1 MSCSSVAF
9 LVVGSRFKQLMGA
22 FSFSDLISRLRDCAA
37 ALPDSRKGAN
47 TRFTMA
53 DIALSAFS
61 IFFMQCPSFLAFQQ
75 SMQRQKGR
83 NNAQSLFGIEKIP
96 SDNHVRDILD
106 PIAPEQLFGMFDE
119 VYQAYGDC
127 GLLESMRQNCVNNFQ
142 LIALD
147 GTRYFSSQS
156 ENIHCSNCSCS
167 THSNGTTTH
176 YHVAITPVIVA
187 PGRPEAVA
195 LKPEFIRPQDGNEK
209 QDCEIN
215 AGKRWLAQHAEQY
228 NKHGAILLGDDL
240 YAHQPFCRQV
250 LLHGFHFIFTC
261 KPSSHVHL
269 SRWIDELDGEP
280 ELQSLR
286 HRLKN
291 RQTNQF
297 ETWSYRW
304 VNNAP
309 LAEESDALKVN
320 WCEVIQTGKGGKVL
334 YRNTFI
340 TDLEI
345 TEQNVAAIVASG
357 RSRWKIENENNNTLK
372 TKGYN
377 LEHNFGHG
385 KMHLSSLLATMN
397 LLAFAMHG
405 LLDHCDAHY
414 RLIRR
419 TLVTRQTFFDDIR
432 ALTRYHCFA
441 SWIAMMDFMMKGLEI
456 GPYESQG

>member
-1 MSCSSVAF
+1 MSGLSVDGLEVAGR
-9 LVVGSRFKQLMGA
+9 LEQLMGI
-22 FSFSDLISRLRDCAA
+22 FRFNDLIQRLRDCAA
-37 ALPDSRKGAN
+37 ALPDCREGTN
-47 TRFTMA
+47 TRFSMA

-61 IFFMQCPSFLAFQQ
+61 IFFMQCPSFLAFQRT
-75 SMQRQKGR
+75 MDRQRGR
-83 NNAQSLFGIEKIP
+83 SNAQTLFGIEKIP

-106 PIAPEQLFGMFDE
+106 PVTPEHLFGMFDE
-119 VYQAYGDC
+119 VYRAYEHC
-127 GLLESMRQNCVNNFQ
+127 GLLESLRQNCVNNSQ

-156 ENIHCSNCSCS
+156 DNIHCPNCSSS
-167 THSNGTTTH
+167 THSNGRTTH
-176 YHVAITPVIVA
+176 FHVAITPVIVA

-195 LKPEFIRPQDGNEK
+195 LKPEFVCPQDGSQK
-209 QDCEIN
+209 QDCELN
-215 AGKRWLAQHAEQY
+215 AGKRWLTQHAEQY
-228 NKHGAILLGDDL
+228 NKHRAILLGDDL

-269 SRWIDELDGEP
+269 SRWIDQLEGAP
-280 ELQSLR
+280 ELGTLQR
-286 HRLKN
+286 RLKN
-291 RQTNQF
+291 RKTNMF

-309 LAEESDALKVN
+309 LTEETDAMRVN
-320 WCEVIQTGKGGKVL
+320 WCEVIQKGKGGKVI

-345 TEQNVAAIVASG
+345 TEQNVEAIVASG
-357 RSRWKIENENNNTLK
+357 RARWKIENENNNTLK

-385 KMHLSSLLATMN
+385 KKHLSSLLATMN

-405 LLDHCDAHY
+405 LLDHCDDSY

-419 TLVTRQTFFDDIR
+419 TLVARKTFFDDIR
-432 ALTRYHCFA
+432 ALTRYHCFE
-441 SWIAMMDFMMKGLEI
+441 SWIALMDFMMRGLEI
-456 GPYESQG
+456 GPYEAHR